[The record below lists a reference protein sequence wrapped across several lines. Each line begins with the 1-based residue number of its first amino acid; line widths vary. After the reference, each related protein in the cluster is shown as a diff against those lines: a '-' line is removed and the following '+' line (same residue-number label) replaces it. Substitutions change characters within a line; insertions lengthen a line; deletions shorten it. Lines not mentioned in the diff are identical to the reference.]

1 MAEHSLKTVP
11 ISCAMPSTSYADSTA
26 ARLCIQGP
34 PGTGKTHTAA
44 AMIVELLRRGKRVGI
59 AANSHKVVLN
69 VMAAILKNDPAPPAN
84 AALYKVGSDGDET
97 VELHERITHLA
108 ASGDADELAGTPGPW
123 ILGGT
128 AWLFSRE
135 ALEGVLDYLFIDEAG
150 QVSLANAVAMGQSA
164 KNIVL
169 IGDQMQLAQPLKGTH
184 PGESGMSC
192 LEYALNGH
200 ATIPPDFGIFL
211 GLSYRMHP
219 DVCAFISDA
228 FYEGRLKSAPRTE
241 GNAVGTQHGIV
252 WMPVEHEGNSQ
263 SSDEEAD
270 AIVPLVKEL
279 LARSVTVEDK
289 PARAMT
295 PDDVLLVAPF
305 NMQVRNLRGR
315 LDPAARVGSVDKFQ
329 GQEAPVVIVSMCSL
343 TLEDSPR
350 GAEFLLSANRLNV
363 AVSRAK
369 AVAVVMGS
377 AGALERAV
385 QVAGGDAPDE
395 HRLVHSRTVHDAKP
409 GISAGGV
416 SGPLHHTSNEA
427 H

>member
-1 MAEHSLKTVP
+1 
-11 ISCAMPSTSYADSTA
+11 
-26 ARLCIQGP
+26 
-34 PGTGKTHTAA
+34 
-44 AMIVELLRRGKRVGI
+44 MIVELLRRGKRVGI

-108 ASGDADELAGTPGPW
+108 ASADADELAGTPGPW
-123 ILGGT
+123 VLGGT

-135 ALEGVLDYLFIDEAG
+135 ALVDSLDYLFIDEAG

-263 SSDEEAD
+263 SSDEEAN

-279 LARSVTVEDK
+279 LARSVTVENK

-295 PDDVLLVAPF
+295 PDDVLIVAPF

-315 LDPAARVGSVDKFQ
+315 LDPAVRVGSVDKFQ
-329 GQEAPVVIVSMCSL
+329 GQEAPVVIVSMCSS

-369 AVAVVMGS
+369 AVAVVVGS
-377 AGALERAV
+377 EELIAGRCGSINEMRQRSLLCRLGPHAKRGEKWYPRSCEDLTLALLRGTPRGLPRDLQDSKRRSRNQSAATRARSEETGAER
-385 QVAGGDAPDE
+385 VATSAPL
-395 HRLVHSRTVHDAKP
+395 RHS
-409 GISAGGV
+409 S
-416 SGPLHHTSNEA
+416 
-427 H
+427 